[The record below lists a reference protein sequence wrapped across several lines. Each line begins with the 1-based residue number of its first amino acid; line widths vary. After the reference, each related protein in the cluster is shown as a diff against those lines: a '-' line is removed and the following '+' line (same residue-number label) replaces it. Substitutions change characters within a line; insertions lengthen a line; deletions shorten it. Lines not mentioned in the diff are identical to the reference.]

1 MNWTTLIGFVAAI
14 LTTIAFLPQAIKVI
28 KTKQTKDIALGMY
41 VILLIGIGLWLIYGI
56 LIQRWPII
64 ISNAITF
71 ILASVILVYKLI
83 YK

>member
-1 MNWTTLIGFVAAI
+1 MNWITLIGTVAAVC
-14 LTTIAFLPQAIKVI
+14 TTVAFLPQAIKVV
-28 KTKQTKDIALGMY
+28 KTKHTKDIALGMY
-41 VILLIGIGLWLIYGI
+41 VILVSGICLWMIYGI

-71 ILASVILVYKLI
+71 VLAVIILVYKVI